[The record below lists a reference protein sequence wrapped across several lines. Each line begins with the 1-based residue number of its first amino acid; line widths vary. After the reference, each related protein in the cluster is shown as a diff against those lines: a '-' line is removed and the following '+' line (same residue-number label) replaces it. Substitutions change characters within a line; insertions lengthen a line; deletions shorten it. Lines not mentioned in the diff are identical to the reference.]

1 MADFQSSLTA
11 KQIEKVLTGAVVFN
25 ASTSLS
31 EEQKA
36 QARENIGATPIGF
49 GIKITAHFATFDDLE
64 AAVPY
69 PVAGDAYSVGI
80 VVPYDLYIYDN
91 LHGSWVNYGP
101 IRSADIN
108 ARFLQDLT
116 VAMDDWETDDSVFT
130 DYKYKASI
138 PAAEVTKNDFP
149 IVAFSPSDAA
159 GGNFCPIAYTFDGIV
174 QIFAKSIPAAAI
186 TIPAITF
193 IVQGGTDS

>member
-25 ASTSLS
+25 AATSLS
-31 EEQKA
+31 EAQKA

-49 GIKITAHFATFDDLE
+49 GIKITAHFATPADLE
-64 AAVPY
+64 EAVPS
-69 PVAGDAYSVGI
+69 PAEGDAYSVGTA
-80 VVPYDLYIYDN
+80 VPYDLYIYDS
-91 LHGSWVNYGP
+91 LHGSWANYGP
-101 IRSADIN
+101 IRSTDIT
-108 ARFLQDLT
+108 ARFLQDVT
-116 VAMDDWETDDSVFT
+116 VAMDDWEEDDSIFA

-193 IVQGGTDS
+193 IVQGGDEA